1 MKKLMKNVAVLAL
14 AAAVAVG
21 SVTGVSAAV
30 KSPTSSLVLRML
42 LYQTEIQLI
51 QRLTEQLKLE

>member
-21 SVTGVSAAV
+21 SVTGVAQQ
-30 KSPTSSLVLRML
+30 LRA
-42 LYQTEIQLI
+42 QHHH
-51 QRLTEQLKLE
+51 

>member
-21 SVTGVSAAV
+21 SVTGVRA
-30 KSPTSSLVLRML
+30 
-42 LYQTEIQLI
+42 QHHH
-51 QRLTEQLKLE
+51 

>member
-30 KSPTSSLVLRML
+30 KSPTGSRV
-42 LYQTEIQLI
+42 
-51 QRLTEQLKLE
+51 KN